1 MPQNGKNSNWIAYT
15 DALTQCS
22 SLSHCWVFCYRRIH
36 GKSIYR
42 GLLMTLL
49 HCLVKC
55 RLLLLVLRRPAR
67 RVIFRLGRLKW
78 KWKSMFLW
86 SLSLY
91 YSTNNAPIRHTI
103 LLPLALSAC
112 LILCYIHDLVFDWRA
127 VKNGSEMTFEWC
139 FEKWNKKQGCF
150 HSRCSKWLS

>member
-55 RLLLLVLRRPAR
+55 RLLVGRPAR
-67 RVIFRLGRLKW
+67 RFIFRLGPLNW

-112 LILCYIHDLVFDWRA
+112 LILFSFRLTRRQKRFRNDVWVMFWKMEQKTGVF
-127 VKNGSEMTFEWC
+127 SF
-139 FEKWNKKQGCF
+139 
-150 HSRCSKWLS
+150 SLL